1 MILFLEK
8 IFMCEDKGMGESTSF
23 VSGSSCHF
31 PGKCRKLE
39 NNFLNAC
46 QSHFFLLFIAV
57 INVNMLKIKA
67 DLSKTKKGSIVP
79 PYLYEEI
86 VFDISK
92 MWDAVPQIDMEPLLR
107 DSEMQR
113 PS

>member
-1 MILFLEK
+1 
-8 IFMCEDKGMGESTSF
+8 
-23 VSGSSCHF
+23 
-31 PGKCRKLE
+31 
-39 NNFLNAC
+39 
-46 QSHFFLLFIAV
+46 
-57 INVNMLKIKA
+57 MLKIKA

-79 PYLYEEI
+79 LYLYEEI

>member
-1 MILFLEK
+1 
-8 IFMCEDKGMGESTSF
+8 
-23 VSGSSCHF
+23 
-31 PGKCRKLE
+31 
-39 NNFLNAC
+39 
-46 QSHFFLLFIAV
+46 
-57 INVNMLKIKA
+57 MLKIKA